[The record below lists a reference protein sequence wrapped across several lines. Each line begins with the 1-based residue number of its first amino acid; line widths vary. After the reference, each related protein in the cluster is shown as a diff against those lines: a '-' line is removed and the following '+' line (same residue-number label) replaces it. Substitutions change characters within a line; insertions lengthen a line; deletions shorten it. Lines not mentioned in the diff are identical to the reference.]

1 MSSPDQPG
9 GPGGQDE
16 TQGGPAALRLIY
28 EYEDGEVR
36 LVSQQRVDVAVS
48 GFDLGE
54 APTVDHVEVRDAEG
68 AALSRVTVRDALPD
82 SLEVFGE
89 PGDAITRVP
98 DTVRRGAFTVVVPAP
113 TAAARVV
120 LQRPAPPEA
129 APPPGERGVEP
140 AAPTVLSDDAIEET
154 GR

>member
-1 MSSPDQPG
+1 MSSPETPASSGEETPG
-9 GPGGQDE
+9 
-16 TQGGPAALRLIY
+16 AALRLIY

-48 GFDLGE
+48 GFDLAE
-54 APTVDHVEVRDAEG
+54 APTVDHVEVRGVDG
-68 AALSRVTVRDALPD
+68 SALSRVKVRDALPE

-113 TAAARVV
+113 QAAARVV
-120 LQRPAPPEA
+120 LQRPAAPEA
-129 APPPGERGVEP
+129 APAPGERGVEP
-140 AAPTVLSDDAIEET
+140 TGPIVLSDDAIE
-154 GR
+154 G